1 MKDENEAEA
10 GEAISVLAYDEYEV
24 DRGIVDARRLV
35 RELVDVQKLEDEI
48 RSFLTSMEK
57 ILQNASKTVGAFRLD
72 TVSVSAE
79 VNAKGKLSLLGT
91 GGEMGGKSGLSFT
104 FKRT

>member
-1 MKDENEAEA
+1 MEDENEVKE
-10 GEAISVLAYDEYEV
+10 GNAISVLAYDEYEV
-24 DRGIVDARRLV
+24 DRSLVNGRRLV
-35 RELVDVQKLEDEI
+35 RELIDVQTLEDEI

-57 ILQNASKTVGAFRLD
+57 ILQNASKTVGEFRLD
-72 TVSVSAE
+72 SVSVSAE

-91 GGEMGGKSGLSFT
+91 GGELGGKSGLSFT